1 MAPIGIGLALFIGEM
16 VGVLYTGG
24 SLNPARSLGPN
35 VILAKFSKNHW
46 IYWLGPAMGATLAAG
61 FYKVIKMM
69 HFETVVPGQDDDG
82 SQAALIAEHAGSTGI
97 ASNGPHGPRKA
108 SEPTLG
114 A

>member
-1 MAPIGIGLALFIGEM
+1 MFIGEM

-46 IYWLGPAMGATLAAG
+46 IYWLGPFMGATLAAI
-61 FYKVIKMM
+61 FYKGIKMM

-82 SQAALIAEHAGSTGI
+82 SAALLQQQVGTAGIAGNTGI
-97 ASNGPHGPRKA
+97 ATSKDHRRSVGPI
-108 SEPTLG
+108 
-114 A
+114 